1 MKNMAKKNIQSK
13 IKEPVRLRSK
23 KLANGS
29 ESLYLDIYLNGKR
42 SYEFLKL
49 YVHPETDPQIK
60 VLNNETMKVA
70 NAIKMERILE
80 ITRNEAG
87 LKHTSSRSKMLLKDW
102 MQTYYADQER
112 KGVRCLKLLRSTMRV
127 LDEYNGKATM
137 REVDR
142 SFCTGFIDFLQHG
155 YKTRWGKKLTP
166 KSASDYAGTLNSAL
180 NAAVRA
186 EVIGENPFMQLA
198 PNEKIQVPESKREFL
213 TVDELKSLIATGC
226 HREDVKRAYLFA
238 CFCGLRFGDVAGMKW
253 GDITQDGD
261 QWRVTVIMQKTGRPI
276 YQPLSE
282 SAMQWLPERGDA
294 SPDDAVF
301 RTLPALASINRIL
314 KIWAEAAG
322 VTKRVS
328 FHTSRHT
335 FATMLLTLGADLYT
349 VCKLLGHS
357 NVKTTQIYA
366 KIVDSKKVEAV
377 NLFDKAFG

>member
-1 MKNMAKKNIQSK
+1 MAKKTIQSK

-29 ESLYLDIYLNGKR
+29 ESLYLDIYINGKR

-49 YVHPETDPQIK
+49 YIHPETDPQIK

-70 NAIKMERILE
+70 NAIKIERILE

-112 KGVRCLKLLRSTMRV
+112 KGVRCLKLLKSTMRV
-127 LDEYNGKATM
+127 LDEYNAKVTM

-142 SFCTGFIDFLQHG
+142 DFCTGFIGFLQHG
-155 YKTRWGKKLTP
+155 YKTRWEKPLTP
-166 KSASDYAGTLNSAL
+166 KSASDYAGTLSSAL

-186 EVIGENPFMQLA
+186 EVIGENPFLQLS

-213 TVDELKSLIATGC
+213 TVEELRSLMATEC

-253 GDITQDGD
+253 GDIRLDGG
-261 QWRVTVIMQKTGRPI
+261 QWRVTVIMQKTGKPI
-276 YQPLSE
+276 YQPLSA
-282 SAMQWLPERGDA
+282 SAMQWLPEHEGA
-294 SPDDAVF
+294 SPSDAVF
-301 RTLPALASINRIL
+301 GTLPALACINRML
-314 KIWAEAAG
+314 KIWVNAAG
-322 VTKRVS
+322 ITKRIS

-377 NLFDKAFG
+377 NLFDEAFG